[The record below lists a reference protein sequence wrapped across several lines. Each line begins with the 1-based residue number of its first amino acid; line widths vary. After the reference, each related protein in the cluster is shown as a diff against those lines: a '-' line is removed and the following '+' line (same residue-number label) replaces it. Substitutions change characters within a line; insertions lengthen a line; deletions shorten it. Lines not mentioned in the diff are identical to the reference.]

1 MFCTIVCATKCTIAC
16 AINWL
21 LIDILITNNLI
32 NMSDKKIMVIGS
44 SNTDMTVVAD
54 RLPVP
59 GETVLGGK
67 FAMGPG
73 GKGANQ
79 AVAAQ
84 RLGGNVS
91 FICKVGKDIFG
102 ENAIRHYKDEGMDT
116 TGIMLS
122 EQPSGVALI
131 SVDTNAENCIVVAS
145 GANGDITEAD
155 IEAHRKEI
163 EDASILLLQLEIP
176 VEAVV
181 RAAKIGYEAGVYVIL
196 NPAPACD
203 LPEEIYRYLSLII
216 PNQTEIALM
225 TGIEARDEE
234 SAAKAVEALR
244 SKGVKDVIVT
254 MGSKGSMVYNQEQA
268 TLIPSKKVKAV
279 DTTAA
284 GDTYC
289 GGLCVALA
297 EGKDII
303 EAARFAT
310 AASGLTVQKRGA
322 QDSIPYRKDIVL

>member
-1 MFCTIVCATKCTIAC
+1 ME
-16 AINWL
+16 N
-21 LIDILITNNLI
+21 
-32 NMSDKKIMVIGS
+32 KKILVIGS
-44 SNTDMTVVAD
+44 SNTDMTVITD

-59 GETVLGGK
+59 GETILGGR

-84 RLGGNVS
+84 RLGGNTS

-102 ENAIRHYKDEGMDT
+102 ENAVRHYRNEGLDT
-116 TGIMLS
+116 TGVMIS

-131 SVDTNAENCIVVAS
+131 SVDKKAENCIVVAS
-145 GANGDITEAD
+145 GANADITEAD
-155 IEAHRKEI
+155 IEANRKAI
-163 EDASILLLQLEIP
+163 EEASILLLQLEIP

-181 RAAKIGYEAGVYVIL
+181 KAAKIGHEAGVYVIL

-234 SAAKAVEALR
+234 GAAKAVEALR
-244 SKGVKDVIVT
+244 DKGVKDVIVT
-254 MGSKGSMVYNQEQA
+254 MGSKGSMVYHEGKA
-268 TLIPSKKVKAV
+268 TFVPSQKVNAV

-289 GGLCVALA
+289 GGLCVALS

-310 AASGLTVQKRGA
+310 AASALTVQKQGA
-322 QDSIPYRKDIVL
+322 QESIPYRKDI

>member
-1 MFCTIVCATKCTIAC
+1 
-16 AINWL
+16 
-21 LIDILITNNLI
+21 
-32 NMSDKKIMVIGS
+32 MSNKKIVVIGS

-67 FAMGPG
+67 FAMGQG

-84 RLGGNVS
+84 RLGGDVT
-91 FICKVGKDIFG
+91 FICKLGRDIFG
-102 ENAIRHYKDEGMDT
+102 ENAIKEYQKDGMDT
-116 TGIMLS
+116 SKVMYS
-122 EQPSGVALI
+122 DQPSGVALI
-131 SVDTNAENCIVVAS
+131 SVDTHAENCIVVAS
-145 GANGDITEAD
+145 GANGDISVED
-155 IEAHRKEI
+155 IEANRKDI
-163 EDASILLLQLEIP
+163 EEASILLLQLEIP

-181 RAAKIGYEAGVYVIL
+181 RAAKIGHEAGVYVVL

-203 LPEEIYRYLSLII
+203 LPEEIYQYLSLII

-225 TGIEARDEE
+225 TGIEANDEE
-234 SAAKAVEALR
+234 GAAEAVKALQ
-244 SKGVKDVIVT
+244 SKGTKDVIVT
-254 MGSKGSMVYNQEQA
+254 MGSKGSMVYHEGQA
-268 TLIPSKKVKAV
+268 TFVPSKKVNAV

-289 GGLCVALA
+289 GGLCVALS

-303 EAARFAT
+303 EAAQFAT
-310 AASGLTVQKRGA
+310 ASSALTVQKRGA
-322 QDSIPYRKDIVL
+322 QDSIPYRKDVIL

>member
-1 MFCTIVCATKCTIAC
+1 
-16 AINWL
+16 
-21 LIDILITNNLI
+21 
-32 NMSDKKIMVIGS
+32 MSEKKILVIGS

-67 FAMGPG
+67 FAMGQG

-91 FICKVGKDIFG
+91 FICKIGRDIFG
-102 ENAIRHYKDEGMDT
+102 ENSLKEYQKEGMDT
-116 TGIMLS
+116 SKVMFS
-122 EQPSGVALI
+122 DQPSGVALI
-131 SVDTNAENCIVVAS
+131 SVDTHAENCIVVAS
-145 GANGDITEAD
+145 GANGDITVED
-155 IEAHRKEI
+155 IEANRQEI
-163 EDASILLLQLEIP
+163 EEASILLLQLEIP

-181 RAAKIGYEAGVYVIL
+181 RAAKIGHEAGVYVVL

-203 LPEEIYRYLSLII
+203 LPEEI
-216 PNQTEIALM
+216 NQTEIALM
-225 TGIEARDEE
+225 TGIEAKDEE
-234 SAAKAVEALR
+234 GAAKAVEALQ
-244 SKGVKDVIVT
+244 SKGTKDVIVT
-254 MGSKGSMVYNQEQA
+254 MGSKGSMVYHEGKA
-268 TLIPSKKVKAV
+268 TFVPSRKVNAV

-289 GGLCVALA
+289 GGLCVALS

-303 EAARFAT
+303 EAAQFAT
-310 AASGLTVQKRGA
+310 ASSALTVQKRGA
-322 QDSIPYRKDIVL
+322 QDSIPYRKDIIL